1 MPNLNSRPV
10 GRHVKNSILKKFWNT
25 CVLDVLSMPWL
36 GKSTNV
42 FRRVKLSPSEKSK
55 LN

>member
-25 CVLDVLSMPWL
+25 CVLDVVWL
-36 GKSTNV
+36 CLCHGWASRPM
-42 FRRVKLSPSEKSK
+42 FLDA